1 MPRWDEKSKL
11 LHWEIP
17 EKPDEGSSMALSPPS
32 APLAVVSLS
41 GGLDSCVAAAVAR
54 SEGFELALL
63 HADYGQLTEARERR
77 AFEAI
82 AEHYRVPAGRR
93 LVVPFAG
100 LRAIGG
106 SALTDPSIPLPEGD
120 LERQGVPVS
129 YVPFRNAHLL
139 STAVSWAE
147 VLGAQA
153 IYVGFVEEDSSGYP
167 DCREVFLK
175 AFEQAANLGTRPETR
190 LSLRAP
196 LIHLKKSAIARLGAD
211 LGAPL
216 QLTWSCYQ
224 GSEAA
229 CGTCDSC
236 LLRLRGFEEA
246 GLTDPIPYAKPLI

>member
-1 MPRWDEKSKL
+1 MP
-11 LHWEIP
+11 
-17 EKPDEGSSMALSPPS
+17 A
-32 APLAVVSLS
+32 APIAVVSLS

-54 SEGFELALL
+54 AEGFELALL
-63 HADYGQLTEARERR
+63 HADYGQLTEARERQ

-82 AEHYRVPAGRR
+82 ADFYGVAAGRR

-106 SALTDPSIPLPEGD
+106 SALTDPSIPLPAGD

-139 STAVSWAE
+139 ATAVSWAE
-147 VLGAQA
+147 VLGAGA

-175 AFEQAANLGTRPETR
+175 AFEQAANLGTRPGTQ

-196 LIHLKKSAIARLGAD
+196 LIHLDKAAIVARGVQ

-224 GSEAA
+224 ASAAA

-236 LLRLRGFEEA
+236 LLRLRGFAQA
-246 GLTDPIPYAKPLI
+246 GLADPIPYAIPVPRT